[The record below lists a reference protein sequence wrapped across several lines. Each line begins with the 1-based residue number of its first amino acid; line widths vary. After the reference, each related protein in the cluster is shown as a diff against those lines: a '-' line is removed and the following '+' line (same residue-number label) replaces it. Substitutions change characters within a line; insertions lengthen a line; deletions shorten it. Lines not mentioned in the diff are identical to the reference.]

1 MSPRDRTPSFTT
13 MLRLSSWLAGVI
25 ALLALAAAPAHA
37 QLALPSGNPEK
48 GRAFALEACSV
59 CHVVAPGQR
68 VSPRIANAVP
78 FQRVANTEGMNGMKL
93 QAILSTPHR
102 VMPNL
107 ILTPEEA
114 ADVIAYI
121 LSLRQR

>member
-1 MSPRDRTPSFTT
+1 LEIMMNRTAAT
-13 MLRLSSWLAGVI
+13 I
-25 ALLALAAAPAHA
+25 ALALLLVGASHAARA
-37 QLALPSGNPEK
+37 QLALPNGDVEK

-59 CHVVAPGQR
+59 CHVVAPQQR
-68 VSPRIANAVP
+68 TPPRIANAVS
-78 FQRVANTEGMNGMKL
+78 FRSIANTEGMTGMKL
-93 QAILSTPHR
+93 QAILSTPHA

-121 LSLRQR
+121 MSLRNR

>member
-1 MSPRDRTPSFTT
+1 MKNGYI
-13 MLRLSSWLAGVI
+13 LGALAM
-25 ALLALAAAPAHA
+25 LLALAGTPVRA
-37 QLALPSGNPEK
+37 QLALPPGDPQA

-59 CHVVAPGQR
+59 CHVVAPEQR
-68 VSPRIANAVP
+68 VSPRIAGAVT
-78 FQRVANTEGMNGMKL
+78 FRRIANIEGMTGMKL

-114 ADVIAYI
+114 ANVIAYI
-121 LSLRQR
+121 LTLRSAAPQRP

>member
-1 MSPRDRTPSFTT
+1 
-13 MLRLSSWLAGVI
+13 MLRHVSAAV
-25 ALLALAAAPAHA
+25 LAAGFAFSVSSAQA
-37 QLALPSGNPEK
+37 QLALPPGNPEA

-78 FQRVANTEGMNGMKL
+78 FQRIANTEGMNGMKL

-107 ILTPEEA
+107 ILTPQEA

-121 LSLRQR
+121 LTLRHR